1 MVVHNEGWSAHPL
14 LFVYCCSMF
23 ELCVVVVSLYQLG
36 ALWIPVT
43 QTCGGGC
50 WTSVMS
56 LPPQT
61 STQSPAP
68 SLWWRSTAVCSWVTS
83 IQSLLYN
90 IYSYCY

>member
-1 MVVHNEGWSAHPL
+1 MRGGQIAPCC
-14 LFVYCCSMF
+14 LFT

-43 QTCGGGC
+43 QTCGGGGC

-56 LPPQT
+56 LPPQI
-61 STQSPAP
+61 STQSPTP
-68 SLWWRSTAVCSWVTS
+68 SPRWRSTAVCSWVTS